1 MISDGHVFFETKKN
15 YAKDMVT
22 GFIKLNGMTVGAVEN
37 CSEVYDE
44 EGKKAEE
51 FSGALTAR
59 GCNKAA
65 EFVNFCDAYEI
76 PVLSLTNEKGY
87 AATVCAEKGLAKAL
101 ARMTM
106 AFADATCPKVNLI
119 TGNAIGSA
127 YVTKNSKAIGADFTY
142 AWEDA
147 KIGMMDGELAAKI
160 MYADASAD
168 ELAAKA

>member
-1 MISDGHVFFETKKN
+1 MLFRS
-15 YAKDMVT
+15 
-22 GFIKLNGMTVGAVEN
+22 
-37 CSEVYDE
+37 
-44 EGKKAEE
+44 
-51 FSGALTAR
+51 
-59 GCNKAA
+59 
-65 EFVNFCDAYEI
+65 EFVNFCDAFEI
-76 PVLSLTNEKGY
+76 PVLSLTNVKGY

-127 YVTKNSKAIGADFTY
+127 YVTMNSKAIGADFTY

-147 KIGMMDGELAAKI
+147 KIGMMDAELAAKI

-168 ELAAKA
+168 VLAEKAKEYEALQSNVVTAAKRGYVDLIIEPADTRKYLVAAFEMLFTKRMDTPYKKHGTK